1 MLNVYAVS
9 RFIAPQERLPSHGIT
24 RGVEAE
30 LDATPVNEEV
40 TTIEQKV
47 VTSPV
52 ASPPAIAQVPISDD
66 TQESRHGHLRY
77 AEADPESLTVIGS
90 FGVGQYQRYESLA
103 PDAALAL
110 MDMIYAARDQG
121 VWVVPA
127 SAYRTID
134 RQRKLF
140 DNQVKRKGSAE
151 AAAKSSAPPG
161 FSEHHTGYAVDLV
174 DGRNKEADI
183 NQQFATTQAFEWLT
197 QNASKYGYELSFTQN
212 NEQGVNYEPWH
223 WRFIG
228 SEEAL
233 AIFRQARP

>member
-1 MLNVYAVS
+1 MLNVYAAS
-9 RFIAPQERLPSHGIT
+9 RLISPQGRLSSHGIT
-24 RGVEAE
+24 REVGAE
-30 LDATPVNEEV
+30 LDATSIDEEI
-40 TTIEQKV
+40 TTSEQEV
-47 VTSPV
+47 ISSPV
-52 ASPPAIAQVPISDD
+52 ASSPAIAQVTTTDD
-66 TQESRHGHLRY
+66 TQASRYGHLRY
-77 AEADPESLTVIGS
+77 TEADPESLTVISS

-127 SAYRTID
+127 SAYRNID
-134 RQRKLF
+134 RQRELF
-140 DNQVKRKGSAE
+140 DNQVKRKGSSE

-174 DGRNKEADI
+174 DGHNKEADI

-197 QNASKYGYELSFTQN
+197 QNAGKYGYELSFPQN
-212 NEQGVNYEPWH
+212 NAQGVNYEPWH

-228 SEEAL
+228 SEEAI
-233 AIFRQARP
+233 ATFRQARP

>member
-1 MLNVYAVS
+1 M
-9 RFIAPQERLPSHGIT
+9 P
-24 RGVEAE
+24 
-30 LDATPVNEEV
+30 
-40 TTIEQKV
+40 TTN
-47 VTSPV
+47 
-52 ASPPAIAQVPISDD
+52 D
-66 TQESRHGHLRY
+66 TQESRYGHLRY

-110 MDMIYAARDQG
+110 MNMIYAARDQG
-121 VWVVPA
+121 VWIVPA

-134 RQRKLF
+134 RQRGLF
-140 DNQVKRKGSAE
+140 DNQVKRKGSPE

-174 DGRNKEADI
+174 DGHNKDADI
-183 NQQFATTQAFEWLT
+183 NQQFSNTQAFEWLT
-197 QNASKYGYELSFTQN
+197 QNAGKYGYELSFPQN

-233 AIFRQARP
+233 ATFRQARM

>member
-9 RFIAPQERLPSHGIT
+9 RLISPQGTLPSRGIS
-24 RGVEAE
+24 RGAEAE
-30 LDATPVNEEV
+30 LDATSTNEEV
-40 TTIEQKV
+40 TTSEQEI

-52 ASPPAIAQVPISDD
+52 VSSPAISQVPTTDD
-66 TQESRHGHLRY
+66 TQESRYGHFRY

-127 SAYRTID
+127 SAYRNID
-134 RQRKLF
+134 RQRELF
-140 DNQVKRKGSAE
+140 DNQVKRKGSSE

-183 NQQFATTQAFEWLT
+183 NQQFSNTQAFEWLT
-197 QNASKYGYELSFTQN
+197 QNAGKYGYELSFPEN
-212 NEQGVNYEPWH
+212 NAQGVNYEPWH

-233 AIFRQARP
+233 AIFRQTRF